1 MTTSLGNI
9 LLAFAS
15 LGAGLVYTAVGAG
28 SAPVSA
34 TVLVAIG
41 LASMAWAILVL
52 VRDRVP
58 AQRTSLTA
66 SIGAILAWVALAGLS
81 SIFPEAVG
89 GLPLVPLLASTV
101 MLLYVAIVLA
111 VRFRASQAAATAE
124 TGAAA
129 ATADGD
135 TTSSAAPAST
145 AQTTTRRTPAG
156 RFLVGVA
163 AGGFIVA
170 ALTTPALALTNAGEH
185 AVPHGT
191 HGFSQHAGH

>member
-34 TVLVAIG
+34 IVLVAIG

-58 AQRTSLTA
+58 APRTSLTA
-66 SIGAILAWVALAGLS
+66 SIAAILAWVALAGLS

-89 GLPLVPLLASTV
+89 GLPLVPLVASTA
-101 MLLYVAIVLA
+101 MLLYVSIVLA
-111 VRFRASQAAATAE
+111 VRFRATQ
-124 TGAAA
+124 AAA
-129 ATADGD
+129 AT
-135 TTSSAAPAST
+135 TTATATATATVDATAAEPPSAP
-145 AQTTTRRTPAG
+145 TTTRRTPAG

>member
-41 LASMAWAILVL
+41 LSSMAWAILVL

-58 AQRTSLTA
+58 APRTSFTA

-89 GLPLVPLLASTV
+89 GLPLVPLLASTA
-101 MLLYVAIVLA
+101 MLLYVSIVLA
-111 VRFRASQAAATAE
+111 VRFRAAQAA
-124 TGAAA
+124 
-129 ATADGD
+129 
-135 TTSSAAPAST
+135 TTTTTTTPA
-145 AQTTTRRTPAG
+145 TRRTPAG

>member
-58 AQRTSLTA
+58 APRTSLTA
-66 SIGAILAWVALAGLS
+66 SIAAILAWVALAGLS

-101 MLLYVAIVLA
+101 MLLYVSIVLA
-111 VRFRASQAAATAE
+111 VRFRATQ
-124 TGAAA
+124 AAA
-129 ATADGD
+129 AT
-135 TTSSAAPAST
+135 TTATTT
-145 AQTTTRRTPAG
+145 ATATVDATVAEPPSEPTTTRRTPAG

>member
-58 AQRTSLTA
+58 APRTSLTA
-66 SIGAILAWVALAGLS
+66 SIAAILAWVALAGLS

-101 MLLYVAIVLA
+101 MLLYVSIVLA
-111 VRFRASQAAATAE
+111 VRFRASQSVSATAS
-124 TGAAA
+124 AP
-129 ATADGD
+129 ATAGPDE
-135 TTSSAAPAST
+135 TTAEPPSAPT
-145 AQTTTRRTPAG
+145 AARRTPAG
-156 RFLVGVA
+156 RFLIGVA